1 MTQIALPREARHAR
15 VVPSGR
21 PATFA
26 RVRRVAHAVAAAM
39 LAGRWTVRSVLGRV
53 AEALDARPRWLMRV
67 VGAIVRS
74 YATPEH
80 DTDEDEL
87 ALILL
92 RTPRFAERVTLDTIG
107 VRSWFFPQLEARI
120 PPSLPAWTTT
130 SAIAKALDLEPARLD
145 WYADL
150 RGWERRCAPEH
161 RRYSYRWVP
170 KRTGGHRLL
179 EAPRPGLKRAQ
190 RVLLDALLSRIEP
203 HRAAVGFRPGGSVL
217 AHAALHAGKRCVLRM
232 DLQDFF
238 GSTPRS
244 AVERLFAR
252 LGYRRS
258 VCRTLAGICTNTTP
272 DAVRFPPEAPLTPAG
287 LRTAQRAIVPH
298 LPQGAPTS
306 PALANL
312 CARRLDQRI
321 SGLAAVAGL
330 TYSRYADDLALSGDI
345 SRKGAERLAI
355 RVAAIALEEGYE
367 VNHRKTRVM
376 PASQRQELTGVVVNQ
391 APGVSRRE
399 RERLEAILHSC
410 MRHGPAGQN
419 REGHADFRAW
429 LQGRIG
435 WVEQVNPRHATK
447 LRALFAAIRWG
458 EATAGRPG

>member
-1 MTQIALPREARHAR
+1 
-15 VVPSGR
+15 
-21 PATFA
+21 
-26 RVRRVAHAVAAAM
+26 M
-39 LAGRWTVRSVLGRV
+39 LAGRWTVRGALNRV
-53 AEALDARPRWLMRV
+53 AEALGDRPRWLMRV

-74 YATPEH
+74 HADPER

-87 ALILL
+87 TLILL
-92 RTPRFAERVTLDTIG
+92 RTPRFANRVTLVA
-107 VRSWFFPQLEARI
+107 VRSWFFPQLDARI

-130 SAIAKALDLEPARLD
+130 KAVATALDLEPGRLD

-150 RGWERRCAPEH
+150 RGMERRCAPEH
-161 RRYSYRWVP
+161 RRYRYRWVP
-170 KRTGGHRLL
+170 KRTGGYRLL

-190 RVLLDALLSRIEP
+190 RVILDALLSLIEP

-238 GSTPRS
+238 GSTRRS
-244 AVERLFAR
+244 AVERLFAG

-258 VCRTLAGICTNTTP
+258 VSRRLAGICTNTTP
-272 DAVRFPPEAPLTPAG
+272 DVVRFPPEAPLTPAG
-287 LRTAQRAIVPH
+287 VRSAQRAIVPH

-312 CARRLDQRI
+312 CVRRLDQRLA
-321 SGLAAVAGL
+321 GLAAVAGL
-330 TYSRYADDLALSGDI
+330 TYSRYADDLAFSGDI
-345 SRKGAERLAI
+345 SPRAAEHLAV

-376 PASQRQELTGVVVNQ
+376 PASQRQEVTGIVVNQ

-399 RERLEAILHSC
+399 RERLEAILHRC
-410 MRHGPAGQN
+410 VHRGPAGQN
-419 REGHADFRAW
+419 REGHTDFRAW

-447 LRALFAAIRWG
+447 LRALFAAISWDG
-458 EATAGRPG
+458 ATAARPG